1 MAQNSNHWNG
11 KKAAV
16 VLTYDD
22 ALNVHLSHAVP
33 ALDSLGLKATFYL
46 SDYFGGL
53 QSQLAGW
60 KAAAAT
66 GHELG
71 NHTVFHPCLG
81 NLPGRSF
88 VSADYD
94 LSRYSFRRIT
104 DEIRAM
110 NTILKA
116 IDGKTER
123 TFAFPCSDTR
133 IRDTPY
139 FTLLKPDF
147 VAARAVRT
155 QLEALP
161 EVDVYNF
168 SSFMVN
174 GQSGTEL
181 ITKVREATAQGRLLI
196 FLFHGVGGE
205 HNLNVSL
212 QAHSEL
218 LHFLKENERELWVAP
233 LIDVAKYV
241 SQQQAGA
248 GFIRTRDSLYRISA
262 ADHKRMINLL
272 QITSLRRGVDGNN
285 PAAPNAASYDKA
297 NANPCPESARF
308 VVPEKPKEIDTKK
321 KTREPGWRDRLPTA
335 QRRPYTGA
343 EPAFF
348 SRFCSAIL
356 TPNNEQ

>member
-1 MAQNSNHWNG
+1 MRKCKLFLCALVLSSVATAQQSWNG
-11 KKAAV
+11 RKAAV

-22 ALNVHLSHAVP
+22 ALQVHLTHAVP

-53 QSQLAGW
+53 QLQLQGW
-60 KAAAAT
+60 RAAAAT

-81 NLPGRSF
+81 NLPGRGF

-94 LSRYSFRRIT
+94 LNRYSFRRIT

-139 FTLLKPDF
+139 LPPLKKDF
-147 VAARAVRT
+147 VAARAVRN

-161 EVDVYNF
+161 DVDVYHF
-168 SSFMVN
+168 SSMMVN
-174 GQSGTEL
+174 GQSGPEL
-181 ITKVREATAQGRLLI
+181 IAKAREALHQGRLLI

-212 QAHSEL
+212 QAHSQL
-218 LHFLKENERELWVAP
+218 LRFLKQNEDDIWVAP
-233 LIDVAKYV
+233 MIEVAKYIR
-241 SQQQAGA
+241 QQQNATT
-248 GFIRTRDSLYRISA
+248 GFR
-262 ADHKRMINLL
+262 
-272 QITSLRRGVDGNN
+272 
-285 PAAPNAASYDKA
+285 AP
-297 NANPCPESARF
+297 
-308 VVPEKPKEIDTKK
+308 
-321 KTREPGWRDRLPTA
+321 
-335 QRRPYTGA
+335 
-343 EPAFF
+343 
-348 SRFCSAIL
+348 
-356 TPNNEQ
+356 